1 MNMNNNLQINVF
13 ETSDVHGHIMPHR
26 YRTEDDLPLGL
37 AKINTLL
44 KKEREQNSHLFVIDN
59 GDLIQGTPLT
69 TYVSKRDNSKQH
81 PLIRAANIV
90 GYDAAIMGNHEF
102 NFGIQTLNQA
112 VKDSSFPWL
121 AANILNSETGEC
133 YFGTPY
139 LVKEF
144 EGAKVA
150 LLGLTT
156 QYIPNWEDP
165 NHIEGL
171 IFKDCVDTAKKW
183 VPYIREHE
191 QPDVLIVSY
200 HGGFERNPVNGEPEE
215 KETGENQGYA
225 LCHEVDGIDLLL
237 TGHQHRLLTGT
248 CGDVAILQPGSF
260 GSTVGKATIQLEK
273 QENCWTISSV
283 HTELVELSDTE
294 ADSEVVEA
302 TKEIEQ
308 EVQDWLDEPIG
319 FVEGSLQI
327 DDAFHV
333 RLKEHPFIEFINKV
347 QMEASQTAIS
357 STALFDNTSKGF
369 PDTITI
375 RDVMSNY
382 IYPNTLKVL
391 EVSGYDLKAA
401 LERSARYFMLTEGEP
416 EINPDFL
423 YPKPQHYNYD
433 MWEGIN
439 YTIDLRNPEGE
450 RVVQLEDAS
459 GKPIKGDQT
468 YEVVMSNYRASGG
481 GEYSMFKD
489 KPVVREMQDDMTDL
503 IIQYVQRYKTIS
515 SNVNHNWKVN
525 WK

>member
-1 MNMNNNLQINVF
+1 MQ
-13 ETSDVHGHIMPHR
+13 
-26 YRTEDDLPLGL
+26 
-37 AKINTLL
+37 
-44 KKEREQNSHLFVIDN
+44 
-59 GDLIQGTPLT
+59 
-69 TYVSKRDNSKQH
+69 
-81 PLIRAANIV
+81 
-90 GYDAAIMGNHEF
+90 
-102 NFGIQTLNQA
+102 
-112 VKDSSFPWL
+112 
-121 AANILNSETGEC
+121 
-133 YFGTPY
+133 
-139 LVKEF
+139 
-144 EGAKVA
+144 
-150 LLGLTT
+150 
-156 QYIPNWEDP
+156 
-165 NHIEGL
+165 
-171 IFKDCVDTAKKW
+171 
-183 VPYIREHE
+183 
-191 QPDVLIVSY
+191 
-200 HGGFERNPVNGEPEE
+200 
-215 KETGENQGYA
+215 
-225 LCHEVDGIDLLL
+225 
-237 TGHQHRLLTGT
+237 
-248 CGDVAILQPGSF
+248 
-260 GSTVGKATIQLEK
+260 KATIQLEK
-273 QENCWTISSV
+273 QENRWTISSV
-283 HTELVELSDTE
+283 HTELVELSETE

-423 YPKPQHYNYD
+423 YRKPQHYNYD

-439 YTIDLRNPEGE
+439 YTIDLRNPKGE

-459 GKPIKGDQT
+459 GKPIKDDQT

-489 KPVVREMQDDMTDL
+489 KPVVREMQDDITDL
-503 IIQYVQRYKTIS
+503 IIQYVQKYKTIS
-515 SNVNHNWKVN
+515 SNVNHNWKVV